1 MRAAAATYAAQLSLR
16 SGRVR
21 EAEAEARVAL
31 ELAGTSPSVWSASAN
46 RVLVAALGERGA
58 FDEARELLRTRPD
71 GDLHTHARLA
81 LAQGDFERAYADARD
96 AGARDGQRG
105 RANPACTEW
114 RSSASLALAHL
125 GRRDE
130 AAALAESELSLAER
144 FGAPVAIARAMVAR
158 AVSERSDQ
166 ARIAI
171 CRRALASL
179 EASRAGAELESVRLR
194 LELGSTLARLG
205 RRIEARELLRPALA
219 DSDDVG
225 ASRLVERA
233 RRELVATG
241 LRPRRAALEG
251 TSALT
256 PRQRQIIEL
265 AAAGKANRVI
275 AQQLFLSIKT
285 VETHLAAGY
294 RKLGVSTRTDLIA
307 AVAAGSPP

>member
-1 MRAAAATYAAQLSLR
+1 M
-16 SGRVR
+16 
-21 EAEAEARVAL
+21 
-31 ELAGTSPSVWSASAN
+31 
-46 RVLVAALGERGA
+46 LVAALGERGA
-58 FDEARELLRTRPD
+58 FDEARELLRAGGG
-71 GDLHTHARLA
+71 GDLHTRARLA
-81 LAQGDFERAYADARD
+81 LAEGDFERAHADARD
-96 AGARDGQRG
+96 AGACDDQRA
-105 RANPACTEW
+105 RPNPAFAGW
-114 RSSASLALAHL
+114 RSTASLALAHL
-125 GRRDE
+125 GRREE
-130 AAALAESELSLAER
+130 AAALAEVELSLAER

-166 ARIAI
+166 ARISI

-205 RRIEARELLRPALA
+205 RRIEGRELLRPALA
-219 DSDDVG
+219 DADAVG
-225 ASRLVERA
+225 ASRLAERA

-241 LRPRRAALEG
+241 MRPRRAALEG

-265 AAAGKANRVI
+265 AAAGKPNRAI

-294 RKLGVSTRTDLIA
+294 RKLGVNTRMDLSA
-307 AVAAGSPP
+307 AVAGQSQG